1 MQNYRKTAT
10 LLLALVIM
18 MITAACRDIE
28 PTKPATT
35 ENQTTEESR
44 DDDNRAPEERSPS
57 LTEGRKPS
65 SPTPATEPSAEQE
78 TATDETV
85 LEIEEFGFSVQHT
98 ADYTL
103 TKRLVDRSTLTTA
116 KLEDTAIA
124 TYTLRDPEN
133 EQSFFKI
140 DVYARPEHKPLGAP
154 WTNNSDNEIQ
164 IGETTLRGY
173 LRNFD
178 DMGFAPDP
186 AIIVPFVDFYV
197 YARSDFTGQDGK
209 VPEKLIEFVKGFGL
223 LPD

>member
-1 MQNYRKTAT
+1 MGSVGWSSDIGTERGLPY
-10 LLLALVIM
+10 
-18 MITAACRDIE
+18 TAALLMYTNLLTPE
-28 PTKPATT
+28 
-35 ENQTTEESR
+35 
-44 DDDNRAPEERSPS
+44 RADAWSMFTVPS
-57 LTEGRKPS
+57 TFVWASVAGS
-65 SPTPATEPSAEQE
+65 S
-78 TATDETV
+78 
-85 LEIEEFGFSVQHT
+85 
-98 ADYTL
+98 
-103 TKRLVDRSTLTTA
+103 VDRSTLTTA

-209 VPEKLIEFVKGFGL
+209 VPEKLIEFVKGLGL